1 MFIAVH
7 LSARLQSMFS
17 VGRVG
22 PQLLSHLEM
31 QLKVWLVCKHL
42 SHLGMQLKDPV
53 YKKLC
58 TLAKVDYSQ
67 HCSST
72 SHLIVTTSKRQN
84 PLMKLSKKELGD

>member
-1 MFIAVH
+1 M
-7 LSARLQSMFS
+7 MYS
-17 VGRVG
+17 VVVG
-22 PQLLSHLEM
+22 VAPTSVPFRNA
-31 QLKVWLVCKHL
+31 VWLVCKHL